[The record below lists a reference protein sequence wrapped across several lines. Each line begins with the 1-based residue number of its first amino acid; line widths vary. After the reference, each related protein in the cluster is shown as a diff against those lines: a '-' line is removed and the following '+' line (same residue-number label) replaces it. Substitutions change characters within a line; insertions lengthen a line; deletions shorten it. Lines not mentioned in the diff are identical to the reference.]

1 MRLLFKITIP
11 VDPFNTLARDG
22 VVAQKMGAI
31 LEATKPESIYFT
43 GNDSGRGAI
52 AIYNADDGSQ
62 IPALGEP
69 WLLTLNAK
77 IEYTI
82 AITPDELM
90 RSGLDELVQKWG

>member
-11 VDPFNTLARDG
+11 VEPFNTLARNG

-43 GNDSGRGAI
+43 GNDSGRGAVVV
-52 AIYNADDGSQ
+52 YNAEDGTQ
-62 IPALGEP
+62 IPALAEP
-69 WLLTLNAK
+69 WFLTLNAK
-77 IEYTI
+77 IEYSA

-90 RSGLDELVQKWG
+90 RSGLDELVRKWA